1 MSGTAKVKPPRNN
14 AEWARNTEKRLNQT
28 EHPTSQRIGDWVLST
43 YPSTGDLIA
52 SNVNGGSIILAGKP
66 VPSDDADAVA
76 TQGQPFIKVQREQNQ
91 QGNRGSTVLVLW
103 DSLIYQTEEWG
114 FVPTGTDIVIPEDGL
129 YLCTYHLAFL
139 NASNVTN
146 KAVFL
151 INGVV
156 KMAQEYDPHNDTSW
170 YQAMYLAEPFPLN
183 AGDIISCG
191 AFVSGSGTFDFGSPS
206 PDPEAR
212 TSMSLLKLAVD

>member
-1 MSGTAKVKPPRNN
+1 MSGTAKVKPPKNN

-43 YPSTGDLIA
+43 HPETGDLIA

-66 VPSDDADAVA
+66 AASADADAVA

-91 QGNRGSTVLVLW
+91 QEARGATALVLW
-103 DSLIYQTEEWG
+103 DSLIYQTDEWG
-114 FVPTGTDIVIPEDGL
+114 FVPTGTDIVIPEDGI
-129 YLCTYHLAFL
+129 YLCQYHLAFL
-139 NASNVTN
+139 NSSNVVN

-151 INGVV
+151 IDAVV
-156 KMAQEYDPHNDTSW
+156 KMAQEYDPSDAWWQS
-170 YQAMYLAEPFPLN
+170 MYLVEAFPLN
-183 AGDIISCG
+183 AGQVISCG

-206 PDPEAR
+206 TDVEAR
-212 TSMSLLKLAVD
+212 TSMSLLKLPVD